1 LGGTARDMTFANRDH
16 VEVDGG
22 TFIDCD
28 FRFAVL
34 HYCGGEHPKFENC
47 SFGDVSWHFEGPALR
62 TIQLLQL
69 MAGSAEG
76 QDFIKDLF
84 QSGKYLTD

>member
-1 LGGTARDMTFANRDH
+1 LGGIARDMTFVNGDR

-22 TFIDCD
+22 TFVNCN
-28 FRFAVL
+28 FRWAIL
-34 HYCGGEHPKFENC
+34 LYAGGEHPKFEDC
-47 SFGDVSWHFEGPALR
+47 TFGDVSWRFEGPALR

-69 MAGSAEG
+69 MGGSAEG
-76 QDFIKDLF
+76 QEFIKDLF

>member
-1 LGGTARDMTFANRDH
+1 MTFGDRDR

-28 FRFAVL
+28 FRWAIL
-34 HYCGGEHPKFENC
+34 LYAGGAHPKFENC
-47 SFGDVSWHFEGPALR
+47 KFGDVSWQFEGPALR

-69 MAGSAEG
+69 MGAAPEG
-76 QDFIKDLF
+76 RDLIKDLF
-84 QSGKYLTD
+84 QSGKYLTA